1 MSLCYLQD
9 FQWVKCL
16 IFVLI
21 SLDSI
26 DLGDLG
32 GLQWP
37 QTTDQVPQKTLKTNM
52 TGWKIPHVQ

>member
-1 MSLCYLQD
+1 MTLCYLQD
-9 FQWVKCL
+9 FQSVKCL

-26 DLGDLG
+26 DLG

-37 QTTDQVPQKTLKTNM
+37 QTTDSSPKKN
-52 TGWKIPHVQ
+52 PEN

>member
-26 DLGDLG
+26 DLG
-32 GLQWP
+32 GLQWS
-37 QTTDQVPQKTLKTNM
+37 QTTDSDSPLTPLKNNM
-52 TGWKIPHVQ
+52 TLENPHVQ